1 MENIEF
7 SRWCLKAT
15 WRIGFPPDRKRV
27 RQEYLNHMT
36 DHYDALI
43 ESGVDRLEARRLVLE
58 SMGDPDEVAPL
69 LAAIHRPFWGY
80 FLRVS
85 RIVAIVL
92 LCISLLPIYR
102 YAKDLQFEETANMRD
117 FDIYSE
123 SSYGGDTGRTLHH
136 LSQPN
141 LSFCSDGSRF
151 VITDAALITFPV
163 PNDKGELT
171 ALYIRMD
178 QTGWLPAEQ
187 RDEYFD
193 FFNIPGWFS
202 ARDSLGNVYPSYM
215 EQNDYDVNAVIP
227 ASVQSGI
234 FTYTHELWINY
245 FPTDAQWVEL
255 CYERDGRSFTLRIDL
270 TGGVT
275 A

>member
-15 WRIGFPPDRKRV
+15 WKIGFPPDRKRV
-27 RQEYLNHMT
+27 RQEYFNHMT

-43 ESGVDRLEARRLVLE
+43 ESGVDRLEARRQVLE
-58 SMGDPDEVAPL
+58 AMGDPEEVAPL

-80 FLRVS
+80 FLRFS

-102 YAKDLQFEETANMRD
+102 YTKDLHFEKTANKRD
-117 FDIYSE
+117 FDIYSK

-141 LSFCSDGSRF
+141 LSFHSDGSRF

-193 FFNIPGWFS
+193 YFNIPGWFS
-202 ARDSLGNVYPSYM
+202 ARDSLGNVYPGYM
-215 EQNDYDVNAVIP
+215 ERNDDDVNALIP
-227 ASVQSGI
+227 ASAQSGI
-234 FTYTHELWINY
+234 FTYTHELWINE